1 MACNISDRVKAL
13 NGALKQQ
20 REGTLRTQAAART
33 HTDDMETEETDLHSL
48 LHASTDNP
56 ILITGPSRTK
66 RYREHDGSVGVEQ
79 VKRLQKEERKL
90 EEMKGRSISKLMA
103 FHSMKCFG
111 QLASRL
117 EDDQLQELLFPKIA
131 CADVALNTS
140 Y

>member
-1 MACNISDRVKAL
+1 M
-13 NGALKQQ
+13 
-20 REGTLRTQAAART
+20 QAAAHT
-33 HTDDMETEETDLHSL
+33 HTDDMEMEETDLHSP

-56 ILITGPSRTK
+56 TLITGPSRMK
-66 RYREHDGSVGVEQ
+66 RYREHDDSVGVEQ

-117 EDDQLQELLFPKIA
+117 EDDQLQELLFPKSH
-131 CADVALNTS
+131 VRMWH
-140 Y
+140 